1 MRLLLDTHTFLWFVE
16 GNPQLSA
23 RARALIEDSFN
34 EVLLSVASIW
44 EIAIKYSLGKLSLT
58 APIEVFFAQ
67 QLQANAI
74 TTLDVRTEHVIVV
87 AALPFHHR
95 DPFDRLLIVQ
105 AQVEGVPIISADT
118 AFDPYPIQR
127 IW

>member
-1 MRLLLDTHTFLWFVE
+1 MRLLLDTHAFLWFVE

-23 RARALIEDSFN
+23 RARTLIEDTSN
-34 EVLLSVASIW
+34 EILLSVASIW
-44 EIAIKYSLGKLSLT
+44 EIAIKFSLGKLSLT
-58 APIEVFFAQ
+58 APVETFIAQ

-74 TTLDVRTEHVIVV
+74 TTIDVRTEHAVAV

-95 DPFDRLLIVQ
+95 DPFDRLLIAQ
-105 AQVEGVPIISADT
+105 AQVEGVPIISADA

-127 IW
+127 VW